1 MDDGF
6 EKVQA
11 KYDYTAAEGAVQELS
26 MLRGEVLTL
35 LDDSKSWWRVKNKIG
50 KSGYVPSNYIMRTK
64 STKNKT
70 KIKETSKPTKEPLKI
85 RKSDKSINGKVKYF
99 NDWLKKS
106 QFRKFKKS
114 DEPKA
119 KKDDLIC
126 EALYNYDKTRDDELQ
141 LYKGQKILILEESED
156 DWWRGRNLEN
166 GQDGWFPSNYV
177 ELPPGYAKVYHQ
189 GIYQG
194 VSKISSCKMDQKQS
208 TNQDQ
213 EQFSEDVL
221 AAYSDNSPVIEN
233 VRCLYDFSAKTTEE
247 LSFRENDEL
256 QILGKVDNDPE
267 WWVGR
272 DRDGRIGLIPRIYT
286 EVMETRQAQPPK
298 NSVTSAPVPSG
309 RYAAMQSKDWFF
321 CQIETRD
328 MAENE
333 LRNAIEGDF
342 IVRPSESSR
351 GEGSLSISVKGK
363 LKNKHFKVTRE
374 NNQFKIG
381 QRNFNSVDDLISNYI
396 KNPIFSNGDEKLY
409 LVRPL
414 PK

>member
-11 KYDYTAAEGAVQELS
+11 KYDYTAAEGAAQELS

-35 LDDSKSWWRVKNKIG
+35 LDDSKSWWKVKNKIG
-50 KSGYVPSNYIMRTK
+50 KTGYVPSNYIMRTK

-70 KIKETSKPTKEPLKI
+70 KNKVPTKEPL
-85 RKSDKSINGKVKYF
+85 N
-99 NDWLKKS
+99 
-106 QFRKFKKS
+106 
-114 DEPKA
+114 EPSA
-119 KKDDLIC
+119 KKEDLIC
-126 EALYNYDKTRDDELQ
+126 EALYNYEKTRDDELQ

-177 ELPPGYAKVYHQ
+177 EL
-189 GIYQG
+189 
-194 VSKISSCKMDQKQS
+194 CKMDNQKQPE
-208 TNQDQ
+208 

-221 AAYSDNSPVIEN
+221 AAYSDHSPVIEN
-233 VRCLYDFSAKTTEE
+233 VRCLYDFSAKTAEE

-272 DRDGRIGLIPRIYT
+272 DREGRIGLIPRIYT
-286 EVMETRQAQPPK
+286 EVMETRTAQPTK
-298 NSVTSAPVPSG
+298 ASMSSAPIPSG

-396 KNPIFSNGDEKLY
+396 KNPIFSSGDEKLY

>member
-11 KYDYTAAEGAVQELS
+11 KYDYTAAEGAAQELS

-35 LDDSKSWWRVKNKIG
+35 LDDSKSWWKVKNKIG
-50 KSGYVPSNYIMRTK
+50 KVGYVPSNYIMRTK

-70 KIKETSKPTKEPLKI
+70 KNKVPTKEPI
-85 RKSDKSINGKVKYF
+85 KSINGKVKYF

-106 QFRKFKKS
+106 QFRKHKNN
-114 DEPKA
+114 EPSA
-119 KKDDLIC
+119 KKEDLIC

-177 ELPPGYAKVYHQ
+177 ELPPGYKPSYVKK
-189 GIYQG
+189 
-194 VSKISSCKMDQKQS
+194 SRCKMDNQKPS
-208 TNQDQ
+208 NQPE

-221 AAYSDNSPVIEN
+221 AAYSDHSPVIEN
-233 VRCLYDFSAKTTEE
+233 VRCLYDFSAKTAEE

-272 DRDGRIGLIPRIYT
+272 DREGRIGLIPRIYT
-286 EVMETRQAQPPK
+286 EVMERSTIKPNQPPMP
-298 NSVTSAPVPSG
+298 SIPIPSG
-309 RYAAMQSKDWFF
+309 KYVAMQSKDWFF

>member
-1 MDDGF
+1 MG
-6 EKVQA
+6 
-11 KYDYTAAEGAVQELS
+11 DYTAAEGAAQELS

-35 LDDSKSWWRVKNKIG
+35 LDDSKSWWKVKNKIG
-50 KSGYVPSNYIMRTK
+50 KTGYVPSNYIMRTK

-70 KIKETSKPTKEPLKI
+70 KNKVPTKEPL
-85 RKSDKSINGKVKYF
+85 INGKVKYF

-106 QFRKFKKS
+106 KFRHKNN
-114 DEPKA
+114 EPSA
-119 KKDDLIC
+119 KKEDLIC

-177 ELPPGYAKVYHQ
+177 EL
-189 GIYQG
+189 
-194 VSKISSCKMDQKQS
+194 CKMDNQKQPE
-208 TNQDQ
+208 

-221 AAYSDNSPVIEN
+221 AAYSDHSPVIEN
-233 VRCLYDFSAKTTEE
+233 VRCLYDFSAKTAEE

-272 DRDGRIGLIPRIYT
+272 DREGRIGLIPRIYT
-286 EVMETRQAQPPK
+286 EVMESRTVQPTK
-298 NSVTSAPVPSG
+298 APIPSG

-363 LKNKHFKVTRE
+363 LKNKHFK
-374 NNQFKIG
+374 
-381 QRNFNSVDDLISNYI
+381 
-396 KNPIFSNGDEKLY
+396 
-409 LVRPL
+409 
-414 PK
+414 

>member
-11 KYDYTAAEGAVQELS
+11 KYDYTAAEGAAQELS

-35 LDDSKSWWRVKNKIG
+35 LDDSKSWWKVKNKIG
-50 KSGYVPSNYIMRTK
+50 KTGYVPSNYIMRTK

-70 KIKETSKPTKEPLKI
+70 KNKIPTKEPIKT
-85 RKSDKSINGKVKYF
+85 INGKVKYF

-106 QFRKFKKS
+106 KFRQKNN
-114 DEPKA
+114 EPSA
-119 KKDDLIC
+119 KKEELIC

-177 ELPPGYAKVYHQ
+177 ELPLGYTPSYKKN
-189 GIYQG
+189 
-194 VSKISSCKMDQKQS
+194 SRCKMDNNKMDNHKQP
-208 TNQDQ
+208 
-213 EQFSEDVL
+213 EEHFSEDVL
-221 AAYSDNSPVIEN
+221 AAYSDHSPVIEN
-233 VRCLYDFSAKTTEE
+233 VRCLYDFSAKTAEE

-272 DRDGRIGLIPRIYT
+272 DREGRIGLIPRIYT
-286 EVMETRQAQPPK
+286 EVMEIRPVQSTKA
-298 NSVTSAPVPSG
+298 SMSSAPIPSG

-321 CQIETRD
+321 CQVETRD

-342 IVRPSESSR
+342 IIRPSESSR

-396 KNPIFSNGDEKLY
+396 KNPIFSSGEEKLY
-409 LVRPL
+409 LVRPM

>member
-11 KYDYTAAEGAVQELS
+11 KYDYTAAEGAAQELS

-35 LDDSKSWWRVKNKIG
+35 LDDSKSWWKVKNKIG
-50 KSGYVPSNYIMRTK
+50 KVGYVPSNYIMRTK

-70 KIKETSKPTKEPLKI
+70 KNKVPTKEPI
-85 RKSDKSINGKVKYF
+85 KSINGKVKYF

-106 QFRKFKKS
+106 QFRKHKNN
-114 DEPKA
+114 EPSA
-119 KKDDLIC
+119 KKEDLIC

-177 ELPPGYAKVYHQ
+177 EL
-189 GIYQG
+189 
-194 VSKISSCKMDQKQS
+194 CKMDNQKPS
-208 TNQDQ
+208 NQPE

-221 AAYSDNSPVIEN
+221 AAYSDHSPVIEN
-233 VRCLYDFSAKTTEE
+233 VRCLYDFSAKTAEE

-272 DRDGRIGLIPRIYT
+272 DREGRIGLIPRIYT
-286 EVMETRQAQPPK
+286 EVMERSTIKPNQPSMP
-298 NSVTSAPVPSG
+298 SAPIPSG